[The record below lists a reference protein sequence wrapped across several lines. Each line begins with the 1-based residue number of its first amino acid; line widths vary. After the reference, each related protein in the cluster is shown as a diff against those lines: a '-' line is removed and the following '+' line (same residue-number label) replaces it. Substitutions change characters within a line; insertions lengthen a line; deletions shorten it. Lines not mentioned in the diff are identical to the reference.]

1 MSEENKKSSFK
12 IFAVIAVVVI
22 VLGIIYKFTIGTYNT
37 IVDLDENVSSA
48 WSQVENQYQRRLDL
62 IPNLVNSVKAYAKH
76 EESLFTQLAEA
87 RSKLGGVV
95 NIDAS
100 ITSDP
105 QKFAEY
111 QKIQGEL
118 SSGLQRLMAI
128 SENYP
133 ELKANQNFLA
143 LQDELAGTEN
153 RIATERK
160 RFNDSAK
167 TYNSYIR
174 KFPQSIIAERKGFEK
189 KAYFEADS
197 TASKAPVVQF

>member
-76 EESLFTQLAEA
+76 EDSLFTQLAEA

-143 LQDELAGTEN
+143 LQDELEGTEN
-153 RIATERK
+153 RISTERK
-160 RFNDSAK
+160 RYNDLAQK
-167 TYNSYIR
+167 YNSAIR
-174 KFPQSIIAERKGFEK
+174 KWPGVVIAGKMGF
-189 KAYFEADS
+189 KAKSYF
-197 TASKAPVVQF
+197 TAATQAATAPAVQF

>member
-76 EESLFTQLAEA
+76 EDSLFTQLAEA

-118 SSGLQRLMAI
+118 LRKLPYAQQSA
-128 SENYP
+128 
-133 ELKANQNFLA
+133 LA
-143 LQDELAGTEN
+143 KML
-153 RIATERK
+153 RI
-160 RFNDSAK
+160 
-167 TYNSYIR
+167 
-174 KFPQSIIAERKGFEK
+174 
-189 KAYFEADS
+189 
-197 TASKAPVVQF
+197 

>member
-1 MSEENKKSSFK
+1 MSEKNKKSSFK

-22 VLGIIYKFTIGTYNT
+22 VLGIIYKFTIGTYNK

-76 EESLFTQLAEA
+76 EDSLFTQLAEA

-111 QKIQGEL
+111 Q
-118 SSGLQRLMAI
+118 
-128 SENYP
+128 N
-133 ELKANQNFLA
+133 
-143 LQDELAGTEN
+143 
-153 RIATERK
+153 
-160 RFNDSAK
+160 
-167 TYNSYIR
+167 
-174 KFPQSIIAERKGFEK
+174 
-189 KAYFEADS
+189 S

>member
-37 IVDLDENVSSA
+37 IVDLDENVS
-48 WSQVENQYQRRLDL
+48 RLDL

-76 EESLFTQLAEA
+76 EDSLFTQLAEA

-153 RIATERK
+153 RISTERK